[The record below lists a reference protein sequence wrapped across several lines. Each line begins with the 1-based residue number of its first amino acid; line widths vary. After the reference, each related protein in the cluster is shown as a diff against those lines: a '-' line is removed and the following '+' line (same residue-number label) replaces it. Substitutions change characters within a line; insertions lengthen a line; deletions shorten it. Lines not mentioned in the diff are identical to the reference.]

1 MKAIILAGGLGSR
14 LRPLT
19 DSTPKPLLPVAG
31 KPIIQWQMEWL
42 KNAGVKD
49 FVLSIGHLADKVQAV
64 LGDGAGIGV
73 SIRYAMEH
81 EPLGTA
87 GALRNAMIEG
97 SVEGPFY
104 AGNGDVLTDLD
115 PRLCEGLRSAQGMVA
130 ALALVPLPSPYGI
143 IEAEDNGL
151 VTAFREKPLLPH
163 WINAGFYSLS
173 QDVFDYLPR
182 REAWSGTSSQPLSKR
197 AFSGAP
203 DYTPDS
209 GAPSTPTRTWK
220 RPLLSSGPPAT
231 PGTPPGLGPGQRVDL
246 RRPLRQRVFLP

>member
-31 KPIIQWQMEWL
+31 KPIIQWQIEWL
-42 KNAGVKD
+42 KNAGVED
-49 FVLSIGHLADKVQAV
+49 FVLSVGHLAEKVQAV
-64 LGDGAGIGV
+64 MGNGSELGV
-73 SIRYAMEH
+73 SIRYAIER

-87 GALRNAMIEG
+87 GALRNAMKEG
-97 SVEGPFY
+97 SVNEPFY

-115 PRLCEGLRSAQGMVA
+115 PRRCEGLRSGQGLVA

-173 QDVFDYLPR
+173 QAVLDYLPEKGSLER
-182 REAWSGTSSQPLSKR
+182 DVFPALVDKGLLG
-197 AFSGAP
+197 GARLHP
-203 DYTPDS
+203 RFWRSVDTHKDLEETAEFIDS
-209 GAPSTPTRTWK
+209 
-220 RPLLSSGPPAT
+220 SSGSWYAR
-231 PGTPPGLGPGQRVDL
+231 RV
-246 RRPLRQRVFLP
+246 

>member
-31 KPIIQWQMEWL
+31 KPIIQWQIEWL
-42 KNAGVKD
+42 KNAGVED
-49 FVLSIGHLADKVQAV
+49 FVLSVGHLAEKVQAV
-64 LGDGAGIGV
+64 MGDGSGLGV
-73 SIRYAMEH
+73 SIRYAVER

-87 GALRNAMIEG
+87 GALRNAMEEG
-97 SVEGPFY
+97 SVDGPFY

-115 PRLCEGLRSAQGMVA
+115 PRRCEGLRSGQGLVA

-173 QDVFDYLPR
+173 RDVFDYLPVKGSLER
-182 REAWSGTSSQPLSKR
+182 DVFPALVSKGLLG
-197 AFSGAP
+197 GARLHP
-203 DYTPDS
+203 RFWRSVDTHKDLEET
-209 GAPSTPTRTWK
+209 AEFID
-220 RPLLSSGPPAT
+220 SSGESWYA
-231 PGTPPGLGPGQRVDL
+231 
-246 RRPLRQRVFLP
+246 RRG

>member
-173 QDVFDYLPR
+173 QDVFDYLPEKGSLER
-182 REAWSGTSSQPLSKR
+182 DVFPALVQKGLLG
-197 AFSGAP
+197 GARLHP
-203 DYTPDS
+203 RFWRSVDTHKDLEESADFIQSAGDS
-209 GAPSTPTRTWK
+209 WYAPR
-220 RPLLSSGPPAT
+220 G
-231 PGTPPGLGPGQRVDL
+231 
-246 RRPLRQRVFLP
+246 

>member
-31 KPIIQWQMEWL
+31 KPIIQWQMERL
-42 KNAGVKD
+42 KSIGVED
-49 FVLSIGHLADKVQAV
+49 FVLSVGHLAEKVQDV
-64 LGDGAGIGV
+64 FGDGSGLDV
-73 SIRYAMEH
+73 SIRYAIER

-97 SVEGPFY
+97 AVEGPFY

-115 PRLCEGLRSAQGMVA
+115 PRLCEGLRASQRLVA

-173 QDVFDYLPR
+173 QDVLEYLPER
-182 REAWSGTSSQPLSKR
+182 GSLERDVFPALLEKGLL
-197 AFSGAP
+197 GAARLHP
-203 DYTPDS
+203 RFWRSVDTHKDLEETADFIKSAGDS
-209 GAPSTPTRTWK
+209 WYAPR
-220 RPLLSSGPPAT
+220 G
-231 PGTPPGLGPGQRVDL
+231 
-246 RRPLRQRVFLP
+246 

>member
-31 KPIIQWQMEWL
+31 KPIIQWQIEWL
-42 KNAGVKD
+42 KNAGVED
-49 FVLSIGHLADKVQAV
+49 FVLSVGHLAEKVQAV
-64 LGDGAGIGV
+64 MGDGAGLGV
-73 SIRYAMEH
+73 SIKYAIER

-87 GALRNAMIEG
+87 GALRNAMEEG
-97 SVEGPFY
+97 VVDEPFF

-115 PRLCEGLRSAQGMVA
+115 PRRCEGLRSVQGLVA
-130 ALALVPLPSPYGI
+130 TLALVPLPSPYGI

-173 QDVFDYLPR
+173 SAVLDYLPEKGSLER
-182 REAWSGTSSQPLSKR
+182 DVFPALVRKGLLGGARLHPRFWRSVDTHKDLEETA
-197 AFSGAP
+197 AFI
-203 DYTPDS
+203 D
-209 GAPSTPTRTWK
+209 
-220 RPLLSSGPPAT
+220 SSGESWYA
-231 PGTPPGLGPGQRVDL
+231 
-246 RRPLRQRVFLP
+246 RQG

>member
-42 KNAGVKD
+42 KNAGVED
-49 FVLSIGHLADKVQAV
+49 FVLSIGHLAEKVQAV
-64 LGDGAGIGV
+64 MGDGAGLGA
-73 SIRYAMEH
+73 SIRYAVER

-97 SVEGPFY
+97 AVEGPFY

-115 PRLCEGLRSAQGMVA
+115 PRQCEALRSGQGLVA

-143 IEAEDNGL
+143 VEAEDNGL

-173 QDVFDYLPR
+173 SDVFDYLPKKGSLER
-182 REAWSGTSSQPLSKR
+182 DVFPRLVRKGLLGGARLHPRFWRSVDTHKDLEESA
-197 AFSGAP
+197 AFIESTGDSWHAP
-203 DYTPDS
+203 R
-209 GAPSTPTRTWK
+209 G
-220 RPLLSSGPPAT
+220 
-231 PGTPPGLGPGQRVDL
+231 
-246 RRPLRQRVFLP
+246 

>member
-19 DSTPKPLLPVAG
+19 NSTPKPLLPVAG
-31 KPIIQWQMEWL
+31 KPIIQWQIEWL
-42 KNAGVKD
+42 KNAGVED
-49 FVLSIGHLADKVQAV
+49 FVLSVGHLAEKVQAV
-64 LGDGAGIGV
+64 MGDGAALGV
-73 SIRYAMEH
+73 SIGYAIER

-87 GALRNAMIEG
+87 GALRNAMKEG
-97 SVEGPFY
+97 SVNEPFY

-115 PRLCEGLRSAQGMVA
+115 PRRCEGMRSGQGLLA

-173 QDVFDYLPR
+173 QDVFDYLPEKGSLERDVFPALVRKGLLGGARLHPRFWRSVDTHKDLEETAEFIDSTGESWYAR
-182 REAWSGTSSQPLSKR
+182 RG
-197 AFSGAP
+197 
-203 DYTPDS
+203 
-209 GAPSTPTRTWK
+209 
-220 RPLLSSGPPAT
+220 
-231 PGTPPGLGPGQRVDL
+231 
-246 RRPLRQRVFLP
+246 